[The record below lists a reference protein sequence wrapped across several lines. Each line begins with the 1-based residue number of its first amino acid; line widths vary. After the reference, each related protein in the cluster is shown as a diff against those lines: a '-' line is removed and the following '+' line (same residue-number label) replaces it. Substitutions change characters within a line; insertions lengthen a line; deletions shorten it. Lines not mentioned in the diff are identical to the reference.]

1 MRRAGRHGRVHRIV
15 VLRQRRIGI
24 EVGRG
29 FRTVQQGSAVHVAPA
44 RRVAR
49 VDWRGERAQTACLLG
64 LGGRVFCGGRCEAV
78 WGGEPLRRVAA
89 ERRACDVGRALRAF
103 AATSDERAQRGFAQK
118 VPSHAALV
126 RSIELDRCAGR
137 ASMRRNARAT
147 CRNHRV
153 PSPRSG
159 LFVGVFLS
167 LSLGGSRCIAASA
180 CVTSRQATSRA
191 PYYRYGRCALRSR
204 RLDHS
209 GWRPRC
215 RVSGRR
221 SFPSPHQRV
230 ATAVPGSPY
239 RRTDRCK
246 AP

>member
-1 MRRAGRHGRVHRIV
+1 M
-15 VLRQRRIGI
+15 LRQRWIGI

-64 LGGRVFCGGRCEAV
+64 LGGRVFCGGRCGRREV
-78 WGGEPLRRVAA
+78 VSVGEPLRRVAA

-137 ASMRRNARAT
+137 ASLRRNARAT

-180 CVTSRQATSRA
+180 CVTSR
-191 PYYRYGRCALRSR
+191 
-204 RLDHS
+204 
-209 GWRPRC
+209 
-215 RVSGRR
+215 
-221 SFPSPHQRV
+221 
-230 ATAVPGSPY
+230 
-239 RRTDRCK
+239 
-246 AP
+246 